1 MDLDAF
7 DFQYLRYNL
16 LNKLS
21 YVAFSSTMT
30 QHNHTRIKT
39 STVETRFYYKIF
51 IVYPISIMIPLK
63 KPCSLPRNQKSPCLI
78 SLHPSEFPSDL
89 PEFLPDHS

>member
-39 STVETRFYYKIF
+39 STVETCFYYKIF

-63 KPCSLPRNQKSPCLI
+63 KTLLSSKKSKISLPNFTSSIRVSK
-78 SLHPSEFPSDL
+78 
-89 PEFLPDHS
+89 